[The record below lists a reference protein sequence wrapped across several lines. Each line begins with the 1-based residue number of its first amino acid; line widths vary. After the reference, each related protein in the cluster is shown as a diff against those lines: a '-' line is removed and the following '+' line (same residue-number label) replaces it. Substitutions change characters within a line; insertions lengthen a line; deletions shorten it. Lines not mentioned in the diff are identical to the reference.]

1 MCPTVQGKTHKCYS
15 NPPGQSALSLCFNG
29 FQKFLT
35 GEEYKCKEKLQF
47 LIIRIYAGYR
57 SRNLQNTFLGHRFLN
72 HFAGNFSFAFHTPT
86 QKYFEQKQESQSDK
100 YSGAA
105 GIVSLNSHSKNTHA
119 VCKLLPFPCGVDFC
133 LSHQVSSL
141 AMPLRRWVAG
151 LGIPINIQFHPGQPT
166 HPSGYNDPETGQ
178 DRSSVGH
185 SIRS

>member
-1 MCPTVQGKTHKCYS
+1 M
-15 NPPGQSALSLCFNG
+15 SLLHQLAWYLNDMHCIAPREKMNKLLLTATNTLFN
-29 FQKFLT
+29 
-35 GEEYKCKEKLQF
+35 EW
-47 LIIRIYAGYR
+47 
-57 SRNLQNTFLGHRFLN
+57 
-72 HFAGNFSFAFHTPT
+72 
-86 QKYFEQKQESQSDK
+86 YFEQKQESQSDK

-185 SIRS
+185 SIRSWSNSLKPKQQFKKIYAEKSP